1 MYLNDWKVFMKKI
14 LRYTLLFALLIP
26 AAAKAQFETFKDSV
40 VQLYGVVMTADSLKG
55 VPAASIVVKGQ
66 NRGTISNNDGV
77 FSIVVLKGDN
87 IEFSS
92 IGYKSITVNIPKE
105 LKGNQQS
112 IIQLMVTDTVYLP
125 ATIIRPRL
133 TRQQFERD
141 FVNNPVPDD
150 EIATAQRNTS
160 AATRRFLASTLTTD
174 GREASNQYLRQYSNK
189 LSYAGQLAPQNI
201 FNPFA
206 WNEFIKAWKR
216 GDYKRKS

>member
-1 MYLNDWKVFMKKI
+1 MKI
-14 LRYTLLFALLIP
+14 LLRYTFLIVLLIP
-26 AAAKAQFETFKDSV
+26 AAAKAQFENFKDSV

-92 IGYKSITVNIPKE
+92 IGYKPITVNISKD
-105 LKGNQQS
+105 LKGTQHS
-112 IIQLMVTDTVYLP
+112 LIQLMVTDTIYLP

-150 EIATAQRNTS
+150 EIATAQRNTN
-160 AATRRFLASTLTTD
+160 AATRRFLAATLTTD

-189 LSYAGQLAPQNI
+189 LSYAGQIAPQNI